1 MRDQYG
7 NAVPADLVVLPDY
20 WLLTPAEV
28 KIVDDM
34 DWYECKGVLLVEPN
48 EFSEDDPRD
57 VGLGVGSDGNL
68 TGKVMKIDACLHR
81 YSEEDGFYHA

>member
-34 DWYECKGVLLVEPN
+34 DWYECKGVLLV
-48 EFSEDDPRD
+48 SQSDLGGDDPRD
-57 VGLGVGSDGNL
+57 VGLEVDPDGNL
-68 TGKVMKIDACLHR
+68 TGKVAKVDACLHR
-81 YSEEDGFYHA
+81 YNGEDGFYHA